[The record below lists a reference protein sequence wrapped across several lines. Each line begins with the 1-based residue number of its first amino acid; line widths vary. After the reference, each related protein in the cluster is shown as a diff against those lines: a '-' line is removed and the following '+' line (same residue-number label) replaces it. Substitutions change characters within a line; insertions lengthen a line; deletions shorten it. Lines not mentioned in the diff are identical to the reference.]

1 MMRHPKLIAWE
12 KKLKTMFDEIDDFL
26 ENKYGTLYPLHPNRA
41 KRGETSN
48 KESDGLFNV
57 GCAFSAGYG
66 SELGRGY
73 VIEVHMSTLS
83 DIPLEIKIKIEKE
96 TAELVRKKIKILFP
110 ERILKVKKDGNVYK
124 IHGDLSLGDL

>member
-1 MMRHPKLIAWE
+1 MLRHPKLIAWE
-12 KKLKTMFDEIDDFL
+12 NTLKELFDEIDDYL
-26 ENKYGTLYPLHPNRA
+26 EDKYGNLYPLHPSRTP
-41 KRGETSN
+41 RGGTSN

-83 DIPLEIKIKIEKE
+83 NIPAEIKMLIEKE
-96 TAELVRKKIKILFP
+96 TADIVRAKLRSFFP
-110 ERILKVKKDGNVYK
+110 ERELKVEKDGNIYK
-124 IHGDLSLGDL
+124 IFGDLSLGTI

>member
-1 MMRHPKLIAWE
+1 MRHPKLVEWE
-12 KKLKTMFDEIDDFL
+12 HTLKSMFDEIDDYL
-26 ENKYGTLYPLHPNRA
+26 EDKYGNLYPLHPSRTV
-41 KRGETSN
+41 RGGTSN

-83 DIPLEIKIKIEKE
+83 EIPVEIKRIIEKE
-96 TAELVRKKIKILFP
+96 TVEMVRVKLKTFFP
-110 ERILKVKKDGNVYK
+110 ERDLKADKDGNVYK
-124 IHGDLSLGDL
+124 IYGDLSLGTV